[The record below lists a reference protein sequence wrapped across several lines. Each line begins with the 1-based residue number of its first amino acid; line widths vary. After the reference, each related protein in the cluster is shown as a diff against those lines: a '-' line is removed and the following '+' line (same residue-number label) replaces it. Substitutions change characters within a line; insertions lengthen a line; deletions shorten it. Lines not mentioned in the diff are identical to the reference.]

1 MALLLK
7 GGRVVD
13 PAIEMDAV
21 LDVLIE
27 DGLFKEVAQAIKA
40 PADAKVIDCAGM
52 IVTPGLFDLHTHL
65 REPGQE
71 YKETIASGTAAAA
84 HGGFSAVAAMPNTT
98 PIIDDGAAVRF
109 VVERA
114 KETAAVKVYPIG
126 AITKGEKGESLAEMA
141 DMKAEGALAFSDDG
155 RGVQNPLMMRRA
167 LEYAKVVGAPLLLHE
182 EDEALLDGGCINE
195 GLASTRLGL
204 PGSPGLVESLP
215 VARDIEIARYVG
227 DAALHI
233 CHVSTKESVEA
244 IRRAKAAGL
253 PVTAEVTAHHLLLT
267 EDALDASYDTNLK
280 MNPPLR
286 TEEDRRAVLDA
297 LLDGTIDC
305 IATDHAP
312 HAPQEKQLEFEL
324 AANGTVVLETT
335 VSLVVDRLVR
345 PGTMSW
351 AQFVRA
357 FARRPR
363 EILGLPIIIFKPG
376 EVAEVTVIDPQAEVE
391 VTTEWLVGKSKNSAF
406 LGEKL
411 KGAAREVIVDG
422 ELVLEGGKLVGRGA
436 AAAATVGGSLEGGGI
451 HD

>member
-27 DGLFKEVAQAIKA
+27 DGVFKEVAQAIEA
-40 PADAKVIDCAGM
+40 PQGAKIIDCTSM
-52 IVTPGLFDLHTHL
+52 IVTPGLFDLHVHL

-84 HGGFSAVAAMPNTT
+84 HGGFTAVAAMPNTK
-98 PIIDDGAAVRF
+98 PVIDDGAAVRF
-109 VVERA
+109 IADRA
-114 KETAAVKVYPIG
+114 KETAAVKVYPLG

-167 LEYAKVVGAPLLLHE
+167 LEYAQVLGTPLLLHE
-182 EDEALLDGGCINE
+182 EDEALLAGGCINE

-204 PGSPGLVESLP
+204 PGSPDLCESLP
-215 VARDIEIARYVG
+215 IMRDIEIARYVG
-227 DAALHI
+227 EAPLHF

-253 PVTAEVTAHHLLLT
+253 PVSAEATPHHLLLT
-267 EDALDASYDTNLK
+267 EDALDASYNTNLK

-286 TEEDRRAVLDA
+286 TEEDRQAVLDG

-305 IATDHAP
+305 IASDHAP

-324 AANGTVVLETT
+324 AANGTVGLETT
-335 VSLVVDRLVR
+335 LSLIVDKLVR

-357 FARRPR
+357 CARRPR
-363 EILGLPIIIFKPG
+363 EILGLPIVKFEPG
-376 EVAEVTVIDPQAEVE
+376 EAADVTVIDPEAEIT
-391 VTTEWLVGKSKNSAF
+391 VTTDWLVGKSKNSAF

-422 ELVLEGGKLVGRGA
+422 ELVLEAGTLVGRGKMA
-436 AAAATVGGSLEGGGI
+436 AEL
-451 HD
+451 